1 MLICKCRPTDASSSR
16 CEWYAVLSSWHL
28 TLSGNLLTPLP
39 SIHEI
44 TKFFFM
50 ASEGEWSDEITGSNL
65 PERFG
70 VLPVSGFALGFV
82 GPRAAGQTAMGR
94 IVASD
99 VARAITP
106 GRRTL
111 KLLRVCLDLC
121 AVSTRT
127 SGQTANIANG
137 QDQHAS
143 WARSV
148 QKTVG
153 EWVFF
158 ILRSGLVDILYFTE
172 KRLLQL
178 FTRSTVSPPTV

>member
-1 MLICKCRPTDASSSR
+1 
-16 CEWYAVLSSWHL
+16 
-28 TLSGNLLTPLP
+28 
-39 SIHEI
+39 
-44 TKFFFM
+44 M
-50 ASEGEWSDEITGSNL
+50 ASEGERSFDITGSNL

-99 VARAITP
+99 VARAITS

-111 KLLRVCLDLC
+111 KFLRVCLDLC
-121 AVSTRT
+121 AVSART
-127 SGQTANIANG
+127 PGQTANIANG

-143 WARSV
+143 RARSV
-148 QKTVG
+148 HKTVG

-158 ILRSGLVDILYFTE
+158 MLRSGLVDMLYFM
-172 KRLLQL
+172 KRRLLQL
-178 FTRSTVSPPTV
+178 FTRSTVRPPTVQ